1 MGGAQ
6 AGEGHQRGRGAHRGC
21 LCQNGRRW
29 TRRPRGGLQ
38 ASCLDSSVGPKVSS
52 KVLGKCWAWASPWA
66 WAMAVAADTTLQL
79 GLRRLDRA
87 AEKVGL
93 LKCGLPMGARSATL

>member
-6 AGEGHQRGRGAHRGC
+6 AGEGQQRGRGAHRG
-21 LCQNGRRW
+21 LPVLERTTLDEEASGRAPGKL
-29 TRRPRGGLQ
+29 PRLEWGGKS
-38 ASCLDSSVGPKVSS
+38 AA

-87 AEKVGL
+87 AEK
-93 LKCGLPMGARSATL
+93 